1 LKDGLPGTTDYDYTP
16 ILPEEI
22 HIAIAAKQV
31 LAGMHASKRTIHMN
45 TTLPMIP
52 KKREQRLN
60 FLLGSQGWG
69 LHAVQG
75 FSITR
80 ILTWIASLTSLG
92 VVFIIMCL
100 VFINKTDLQNAFI
113 PVGFFMTMIALALGI
128 PQLLGNA

>member
-1 LKDGLPGTTDYDYTP
+1 
-16 ILPEEI
+16 
-22 HIAIAAKQV
+22 
-31 LAGMHASKRTIHMN
+31 MN

-75 FSITR
+75 FSITK

-92 VVFIIMCL
+92 VVFIIMWL

-128 PQLLGNA
+128 PQLLGDA